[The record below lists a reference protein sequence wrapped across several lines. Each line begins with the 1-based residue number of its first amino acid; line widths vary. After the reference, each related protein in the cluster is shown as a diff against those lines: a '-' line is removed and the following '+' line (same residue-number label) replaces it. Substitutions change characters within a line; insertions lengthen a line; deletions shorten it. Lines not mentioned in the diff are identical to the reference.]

1 MKNKNRVIQVFI
13 TIVITAMIFL
23 KSTTPIVAAPLLSSI
38 TSTSLCATDCEQQN
52 TSFVFDTALTTITPS
67 EKKAVESSPVVV
79 MKIPQEEVVETVVK
93 QDVVSNPA
101 LFNEYVSEV
110 KTDLPLQAQK
120 PTIELKAD
128 VKEELIGLDPTKLFE
143 MINAY
148 RVKRKLPALI
158 ADPQVCSVT
167 KQRAPE
173 LFGEI
178 FITRNMHAGFYRRTL
193 PYKAVEN
200 IIHYSTEE
208 GAVGWW
214 LRSSIH
220 HAAIASKD
228 YTHTCIACKG
238 NSCAQIFAKLEE

>member
-1 MKNKNRVIQVFI
+1 MKNKNRVIQVFF
-13 TIVITAMIFL
+13 TVVITAMLFL
-23 KSTTPIVAAPLLSSI
+23 KNTALVVAAPDFSSLA
-38 TSTSLCATDCEQQN
+38 STSLCATECEKQN
-52 TSFVFDTALTTITPS
+52 TSFVFDTAITPITPS
-67 EKKAVESSPVVV
+67 QKESVESSPVVV
-79 MKIPQEEVVETVVK
+79 MQIPQEEIATTAI
-93 QDVVSNPA
+93 QQNVVSNPA
-101 LFNEYVSEV
+101 LFSGYASEV
-110 KTDLPLQAQK
+110 KAPMSLQVQE
-120 PTIELKAD
+120 PTIELKSNE
-128 VKEELIGLDPTKLFE
+128 KEELLGLDPTKLFE

-158 ADPQVCSVT
+158 ADQKVCSVT

-173 LFGEI
+173 LYGEI
-178 FITRNMHAGFYRRTL
+178 FITRNMHAGFYRRSL

-214 LRSSIH
+214 LRSPIH
-220 HAAIASKD
+220 HAAIVSKD